1 MVFQIDCM
9 TSSTGLP
16 IKPATD
22 GRTKCLHHNAKIR
35 FSIGNRKYFI
45 YLCHKF
51 ERRAGM
57 QRRISDILLRDDA
70 NNLAV
75 QLFRYGVVGGIAFI
89 ADFGTL
95 YLLTEYAG
103 LPYLASASVGFCI
116 GLATNW
122 LLSIRWA
129 FRGNVSKR
137 NKGIEFIGWLITGLA
152 GLGLNALIMW
162 FFTEVLSIHY
172 LTSKFISTAA
182 VFCWNF
188 FARRFLL
195 SKL

>member
-1 MVFQIDCM
+1 M
-9 TSSTGLP
+9 L
-16 IKPATD
+16 
-22 GRTKCLHHNAKIR
+22 HNAKVL
-35 FSIGNRKYFI
+35 FFIGNRKYFI

-51 ERRAGM
+51 ERISGM
-57 QRRISDILLRDDA
+57 RRRISDILLRDDA

-75 QLFRYGVVGGIAFI
+75 QLFRYGVVGGISFI

-103 LPYLASASVGFCI
+103 LPYLLSAAIGFCI

-122 LLSIRWA
+122 LLCIRWV
-129 FRGNVSKR
+129 FQRNISER
-137 NKGIEFIGWLITGLA
+137 NKGVEFVGWLITGLA

-172 LTSKFISTAA
+172 LASKIVSTAA